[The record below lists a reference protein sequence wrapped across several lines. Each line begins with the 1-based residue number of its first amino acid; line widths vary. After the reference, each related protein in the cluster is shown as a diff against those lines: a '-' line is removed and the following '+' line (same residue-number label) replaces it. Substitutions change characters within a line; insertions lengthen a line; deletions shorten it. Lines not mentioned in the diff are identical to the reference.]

1 MEMHIAEREK
11 ISYIIG
17 KSAPPTKLDVGYE
30 KWYAENYKVKRWL
43 LMSMSLDI
51 MKCYLRVSIWSALF
65 KEFYDGKVYSLYQKA
80 FSAKQGTK
88 LLSVYYEDII

>member
-17 KSAPPTKLDVGYE
+17 KAAPPTKLDVGYE
-30 KWYAENYKVKRWL
+30 KNYKVKRWL

-51 MKCYLRVSIWSALF
+51 MKCYLLVSIWSALF

-88 LLSVYYEDII
+88 LLSMYYEDII